1 MKDEIDKVVDLV
13 TWLDQRIEQ
22 RLTQEREYWRSLL
35 VDVMVE
41 ERVRV
46 GVLLQKTLDS
56 MVELTHESNG
66 KLLEQV
72 NQGVEQMFDRVEAR
86 MRGLDDDGEEPPSK
100 H

>member
-1 MKDEIDKVVDLV
+1 MKDEIDKLVDLV

-72 NQGVEQMFDRVEAR
+72 NHAVERFLQ
-86 MRGLDDDGEEPPSK
+86 
-100 H
+100 